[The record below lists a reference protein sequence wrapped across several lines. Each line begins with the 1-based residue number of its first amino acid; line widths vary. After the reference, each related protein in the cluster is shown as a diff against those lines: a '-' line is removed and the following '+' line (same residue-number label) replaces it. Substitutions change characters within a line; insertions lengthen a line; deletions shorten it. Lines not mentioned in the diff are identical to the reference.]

1 MTDRLHRQAGHRK
14 HGGGKVS
21 PALVLM
27 GALALA
33 MIVSPAAAG
42 KIYKWVDEQGGTHY
56 GSERPVDAP
65 AENLRVN
72 TEKTG
77 TVTGQGA
84 LAAEQKKID
93 EEAKAIKEKGVPA
106 AGTGAAQKRSHST
119 LPARARRTRQHRSA
133 RADARTRRKGQHHV
147 RFRGCQAKA
156 YRRGEKSDK
165 RILPLKEDN
174 DAIAAYHHQC
184 QRR

>member
-106 AGTGAAQKRSHST
+106 QPPVPALPRKEVIQRCQRARAELANIEAHGQMRVRDEKGNITYASEDARQKR
-119 LPARARRTRQHRSA
+119 
-133 RADARTRRKGQHHV
+133 
-147 RFRGCQAKA
+147 
-156 YRRGEKSDK
+156 
-165 RILPLKEDN
+165 
-174 DAIAAYHHQC
+174 IAAAKKAINEYCH
-184 QRR
+184 